1 MGFLAPWFLAGLAA
15 LGVPVFVHL
24 LRKHVT
30 VPRPVSSLMFFER
43 GIQSSTRHR
52 KLKHLLLFALRSAL
66 VLLVVLA
73 FANPFVHRAS
83 ADANSRL
90 LLIVLDR
97 SFSMR
102 ANAGSM
108 RAGTRFEEAKQQAL
122 ATLAAKPHGEK
133 AQIVALGGEVDL
145 LTQPI
150 VDAAQ
155 LSAALESIE
164 PGDGHANFGELGR
177 AVRALTET
185 VHDPIDLHL
194 FSDMQHS
201 AMPAN
206 FGDMVF
212 PPSVKLTLHNVAKGA
227 APPNWTVESV
237 NAPAE
242 LADPK
247 DPKLSRVEAV
257 VVGFNTPAATKT
269 VSLLINGKI
278 VATSK
283 VNIPANGRA
292 TVEFTPLNVAYGFN
306 RCAVR
311 IDGGDALPTDDATVF
326 AVRRSD
332 PERVLFV
339 HAAGDT
345 RSPLYFSAALGAVAQ
360 SSYVLQSVVAEQ
372 STDLD
377 PSKFAFVVLSDSLTL
392 PSIFEHALEEY
403 VAKGGNVLVALGTSA
418 TRGTR
423 IPLWGGPV
431 QDARDYVRNYARD
444 NTHNG
449 NGISVGQVDFSFP
462 ALAQEQP
469 GHDNGGWPEVK
480 VDYAAIVDP
489 AGARVAARLT
499 DGMPFM
505 LDKQNGEGHILLLAS
520 GLDNLTND
528 LPLHPVFVVFVDH
541 VARYLSG
548 SERLSGSR
556 LVDAYAQLRSGTE
569 PATAAG
575 SVEVIDP
582 EGRRP
587 LSLNEAR
594 TAQSLRLD
602 HAGFY
607 QIHFANG
614 QDAVIGVNPD
624 RRESDLAPIPDD
636 VLELWSG
643 SSSNAA
649 SGNRSATAP
658 VEGKQPVSL
667 WWYVM
672 LLAFLTAMAE
682 TACASRYL
690 GTQREEA

>member
-1 MGFLAPWFLAGLAA
+1 MGFLAPWFLGGLAA
-15 LGVPVFVHL
+15 LGIPVFVHL

-52 KLKHLLLFALRSAL
+52 KLKHLLLFALRFAL

-73 FANPFVHRAS
+73 FANPFVRRAS
-83 ADANSRL
+83 ADANNRL

-97 SFSMR
+97 SFSMK
-102 ANAGSM
+102 AGADSM
-108 RAGTRFEEAKQQAL
+108 SARTRFDDAEQQAMT
-122 ATLAAKPHGEK
+122 TLAARPRGEK
-133 AQIVALGGEVDL
+133 AQIAALGGEVEL

-150 VDAAQ
+150 ADDAQ
-155 LSAALESIE
+155 LRAALESIA

-185 VHDPIDLHL
+185 VHSPVDLDL

-206 FGDMVF
+206 FADMVF
-212 PPSVKLTLHNVAKGA
+212 PLSVKLSLHNVTKGA

-257 VVGFNTPAATKT
+257 VAGFNTPAATKT
-269 VSLLINGKI
+269 VSLLIGGR
-278 VATSK
+278 VAATSK

-292 TVEFTPLNVAYGFN
+292 TVEFKLLNVAYGFN

-311 IDGGDALPTDDATVF
+311 IDGGDAFPADDETVF

-345 RSPLYFSAALGAVAQ
+345 RSPLYFGAALGAVAQ
-360 SSYVLQSVVAEQ
+360 SSYVLQSVDQEQ
-372 STDLD
+372 ATDLD
-377 PSKFAFVVLSDSLTL
+377 PSKFAFVVLSDSLAL
-392 PSIFEHALEEY
+392 PSIFEHALEAY
-403 VAKGGNVLVALGTSA
+403 IAKGGNVLLAIGTSA
-418 TRGTR
+418 GRGTR
-423 IPLWGGPV
+423 IPLWGGQV
-431 QDARDYVRNYARD
+431 QDARNYAR
-444 NTHNG
+444 NG
-449 NGISVGQVDFSFP
+449 SGISVGQVDFSFP
-462 ALAQEQP
+462 ALAQQQP

-480 VDYAAIVDP
+480 VDYAAVIDA
-489 AGARVAARLT
+489 AGARVAARLA
-499 DGMPFM
+499 DGTPLV
-505 LDKQNGEGHILLLAS
+505 LDKQIGEGHILLLTS

-541 VARYLSG
+541 AARYLSG
-548 SERLSGSR
+548 AARLSGSR
-556 LVDAYAQLRSGTE
+556 LVDAYVQLRSGTE

-587 LSLNEAR
+587 LSLSEAR
-594 TAQSLRLD
+594 TAQSLRLE

-624 RRESDLAPIPDD
+624 RRESDLAAIPDD
-636 VLELWSG
+636 VLQLWSG
-643 SSSNAA
+643 SSSSTATGTA
-649 SGNRSATAP
+649 SATAP
-658 VEGKQPVSL
+658 QEAKQPVSL

-682 TACASRYL
+682 TAFASRYL